1 MLRQTIMCIPT
12 WRSIFKAVCL
22 VSTSL
27 CDGINRWI
35 MHKFIVVSVLG
46 LLLTG
51 CASLFGIPPVVSYI
65 STGISVGS
73 TVTTGKSP
81 TEHLLDG
88 VTGKDC
94 DFFRAIDDEVKVCLD
109 EKEYIEWLV
118 KMNCET
124 YRWDQRGNPFCLES
138 ETRWRNLLR
147 TLTPPTGT
155 VNYQDPTGD

>member
-1 MLRQTIMCIPT
+1 M
-12 WRSIFKAVCL
+12 

-81 TEHLLDG
+81 TEHILDG

-94 DFFRAIDDEVKVCLD
+94 DFFRSFDDDVKICLD
-109 EKEYIEWLV
+109 EKEYIQWLV
-118 KMNCET
+118 EMNCET
-124 YRWDQRGNPFCLES
+124 YRWDQRGNPFCLEN
-138 ETRWRNLLR
+138 ETRWKNLLR
-147 TLTPPTGT
+147 MLTPPIGPASS
-155 VNYQDPTGD
+155 QGPTGD